1 MTRRRTATALVAS
14 VVVVAG
20 LVAATQFV
28 GRPLAEPAVS
38 VTPAPSPSPTAPE
51 SPESPESPEPA
62 EPIASASPER
72 VEVSAREI
80 VADPRSRLVDV
91 QSAPGDS
98 GTRVALW
105 RWCPDE
111 SCSET
116 RLAVTL
122 TREGS
127 EKPTVAD
134 KTWTNA
140 LVRIS
145 AAGDAVVLDVERR
158 LRVEVIRPDG
168 SVAEADMAEDA
179 TPVAEGEVVGG
190 VEYRRR
196 TTIFWATDTTTM
208 VAHPVPVP
216 EDSHQLVQTEGGQL
230 RVLRESG
237 DYAWSDDGGASWNQS
252 AGAVGRNLLPKLATS
267 VDDTHVVVGGGD
279 GATLFP
285 FSEIR
290 RLDRGDSWTVTEPV
304 TDPMAYIGH
313 AAVLPDGRFL
323 VSVELWSD
331 WRYQQPLKGTPPGLY
346 VSDGDD
352 WTSYERIE
360 PGAPFDMPQAMQL
373 LVAHISVAEDE
384 TVVTALGPEAKTAWT
399 SDDLGVT
406 WREMRVR

>member
-38 VTPAPSPSPTAPE
+38 VTPAPSPSPTD
-51 SPESPESPEPA
+51 SESPEPLA
-62 EPIASASPER
+62 PTASASPER
-72 VEVSAREI
+72 IEVSAREI

-323 VSVELWSD
+323 VVVQAWGDDGRLD
-331 WRYQQPLKGTPPGLY
+331 RPLKGTPPGIY
-346 VSDGDD
+346 VSDGED
-352 WTSYERIE
+352 WTTYTRVGS
-360 PGAPFDMPQAMQL
+360 GAPFATPGRLEPM
-373 LVAHISVAEDE
+373 VSSISVSDDGVEI
-384 TVVTALGPEAKTAWT
+384 TALGPEAKTAWT

-406 WREMRVR
+406 WRERRVR